1 MAAKLAGPRP
11 RKELGQHFLRDSGIL
26 IDIQRAVRVPAGG
39 TIVEIGAGTGQLTEM
54 LLPLG
59 APVVALEVE
68 TRLLPHLRQRF
79 ASATNLKL
87 VQDDAR
93 IVDVERLVPATTPY
107 TVAGNL
113 PYFAASPII
122 RHFLESPHQPTD
134 MVVMIQR
141 EVARRILAK
150 PGHMSLLAVCVQVY
164 AEPEQVLDVAP
175 EAFDPPPQVW
185 SSVIRLTVRDEPL
198 VPRARLDAFFEIV
211 STTFQNPRKQL
222 RNARWIG
229 FGRDQILATFERA
242 GIDANRRPETLSI
255 EEWVALLDAREAVA
269 RA

>member
-1 MAAKLAGPRP
+1 MATRVAGPRP

-26 IDIQRAVRVPAGG
+26 IDIAKAVHVPAGG
-39 TIVEIGAGTGQLTEM
+39 TIVEIGAGTGQLTER
-54 LLPLG
+54 LLTLG

-68 TRLLPHLRQRF
+68 TRLLPHLQQRF
-79 ASATNLKL
+79 RGATNLRV

-93 IVDVERLVPATTPY
+93 IVDVERLVPRHMPY

-122 RHFLESPHQPTD
+122 RHFLESPHQPRD

-141 EVARRILAK
+141 EVARRIYAK

-164 AEPEQVLDVAP
+164 AEPEQLMDVPP

-185 SSVIRLTVRDEPL
+185 SSVIRLSVREHPL
-198 VPRARLDAFFEIV
+198 VPRERLDAFFEIV

-222 RNARWIG
+222 RNARWVG
-229 FGRDQILATFERA
+229 FGREQILATFARA
-242 GIDANRRPETLSI
+242 GIDETRRPETLSI
-255 EEWVALLDAREAVA
+255 DEWVALLDAREAVA
-269 RA
+269 RG